1 MVRAIDDE
9 FMKLILVL
17 SVALLLQL
25 PQVSANILK
34 DFVGNWNYVEKGFY
48 ENTSH
53 SEEETEEG
61 HEHEELTP
69 YTLRYTVNIRKLKN
83 GNYHSTARE
92 KTSSGLKLAWEEIL
106 RPNRTAVFRSYD
118 SYTGKVAIQY
128 TGTWSVRNGR
138 LNYNY
143 TSRDSSGDQKIQG
156 FTKRESANKW
166 TGKGTYTGGTYS
178 ITMTRRR

>member
-1 MVRAIDDE
+1 
-9 FMKLILVL
+9 MKLAFFL
-17 SVALLLQL
+17 SVVLILQV
-25 PQVSANILK
+25 PQLSANILK
-34 DFVGNWNYVEKGFY
+34 DYVGNWNYVEKGFY

-53 SEEETEEG
+53 AEEE
-61 HEHEELTP
+61 HEHEELIP
-69 YTLRYTVNIRKLKN
+69 YTFRYTVKISKLKN
-83 GNYHSTARE
+83 GNYQSTARE

-106 RPNRTAVFRSYD
+106 RPNKTAVLKYYD
-118 SYTGKVAIQY
+118 SDTGKVSIQY

-166 TGKGTYTGGTYS
+166 TGKGTYTGGGSYS

>member
-1 MVRAIDDE
+1 
-9 FMKLILVL
+9 MKLILVL
-17 SVALLLQL
+17 SAALLLQL
-25 PQVSANILK
+25 PQLSANILK

-48 ENTSH
+48 ENSSH
-53 SEEETEEG
+53 AEGEMGEG

-92 KTSSGLKLAWEEIL
+92 KTSSGLAWEEIL
-106 RPNRTAVFRSYD
+106 RPNRTAVLKYYD
-118 SYTGKVAIQY
+118 SGTGKVAIQY

-138 LNYNY
+138 LNYKY
-143 TSRDSSGDQKIQG
+143 TSRDSSGVQKIQG
-156 FTKRESANKW
+156 FSKRVSAKKW
-166 TGKGTYTGGTYS
+166 TGEGKFTGGTYS